1 MREKNELAGIDHEA
15 PRQRDFHSSSR
26 LGYPRLISLG
36 GAMNLTLMVQ
46 ARHGELSDHAQMVTC
61 HGCDVPLVA
70 SAIRPGRHQRSYR
83 GLERRED
90 ILGEP

>member
-61 HGCDVPLVA
+61 HGCFATTTVDC
-70 SAIRPGRHQRSYR
+70 SADK
-83 GLERRED
+83 D
-90 ILGEP
+90 IYINFRQNTKIEIAI

>member
-46 ARHGELSDHAQMVTC
+46 ARHGELSGHAQMVTC
-61 HGCDVPLVA
+61 HGCIGNVTPAQSNKPFNPKALFG
-70 SAIRPGRHQRSYR
+70 SLRS
-83 GLERRED
+83 
-90 ILGEP
+90 